1 MAEKVLKLDLKR
13 DYKKFLYFIDGEG
26 NVAEKLKTGD
36 GATRIVVAH
45 AVHRDNSFLYFI
57 DREGDVARTPRSHWS
72 KATTEEALAEK
83 ILTRGVRRYPEL
95 NKAVAGDITVLVTR
109 RKGESPEIEFTAA
122 ANGVDS
128 GITVWGEPAKIAEN
142 LRTLAIWLEG
152 K

>member
-1 MAEKVLKLDLKR
+1 VAEKVLKLDLKR

-45 AVHRDNSFLYFI
+45 VVHRDNSFLYFI
-57 DREGDVARTPRSHWS
+57 DKEGDVARTPRSRWS